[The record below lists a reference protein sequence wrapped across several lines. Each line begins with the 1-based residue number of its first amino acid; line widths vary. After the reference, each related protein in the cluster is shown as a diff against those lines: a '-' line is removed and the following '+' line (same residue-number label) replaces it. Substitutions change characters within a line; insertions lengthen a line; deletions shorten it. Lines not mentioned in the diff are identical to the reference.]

1 MLQVCLNLQLG
12 MADPTLAMELDSESQ
27 GIFGNL
33 LGGKRPLQFHLEPTQ
48 TKFRH
53 PGGKGQQGGRGGRQ
67 QQPQRGPRD
76 RSAAPAQGSRTEV
89 SANQTGRPG
98 PSATSSADHALLHK
112 VAKALIVQS
121 DYLARLQCDHT
132 VIFTFRNGTGP
143 QLMVPLLHEVA
154 DNWRAQKLKGLVSR
168 SLKLTLL
175 QYLVAE
181 IITRVTAFVTDK
193 QAQTQAQEMGWITS
207 DMEYNFLDWSVE
219 EQKLVPRQEGTLTQ
233 DQILADARLMKTIL
247 KEPRFAGGRNAQPD
261 SQSDTATFVLELSLQ
276 CPAAAEAMAIF
287 RKWYACSA
295 LLLLSLRLKP
305 ARPER
310 SPLIKEIQG
319 AVGW

>member
-1 MLQVCLNLQLG
+1 
-12 MADPTLAMELDSESQ
+12 MADTTLATELDNASQ
-27 GIFGNL
+27 GVFGNL
-33 LGGKRPLQFHLEPTQ
+33 LGKRPLQFDLEPTQ

-53 PGGKGQQGGRGGRQ
+53 PGGKGQQGGARDQ
-67 QQPQRGPRD
+67 ED
-76 RSAAPAQGSRTEV
+76 RSAAPAQGSRIN
-89 SANQTGRPG
+89 ANENPNGRPG
-98 PSATSSADHALLHK
+98 PSSTSSADHALLHK

-132 VIFTFRNGTGP
+132 VIFTFRNGNGP

-154 DNWRAQKLKGLVSR
+154 DNWRAQRLKGQVSR

-181 IITRVTAFVTDK
+181 LIPRVTAFATATDK
-193 QAQTQAQEMGWITS
+193 AAQTQAQEMGWITS

-233 DQILADARLMKTIL
+233 DQILADARRMKTIL
-247 KEPRFAGGRNAQPD
+247 KEPELILRFAGGRNAQPD
-261 SQSDTATFVLELSLQ
+261 SQSEMATFVLELSLQ

-287 RKWYACSA
+287 REVVRM
-295 LLLLSLRLKP
+295 LRAP
-305 ARPER
+305 PSVTTPQAGPPE
-310 SPLIKEIQG
+310 